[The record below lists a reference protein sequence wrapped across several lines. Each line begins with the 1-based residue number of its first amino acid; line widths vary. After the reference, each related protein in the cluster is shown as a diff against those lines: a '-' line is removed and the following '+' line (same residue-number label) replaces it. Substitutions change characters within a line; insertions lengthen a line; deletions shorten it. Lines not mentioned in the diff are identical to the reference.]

1 MNILKYLKRL
11 FKKQEDETKEFKEY
25 NALNLNILCRPN
37 IPIQYLEN
45 CRDNLYILDTLSE
58 YLKQYYMLIYIQD
71 NDTDI
76 YKELTFYLDKFTHY
90 QSIYKISIMEMV
102 DFINRYFMI
111 DGVSSMVFALDQYH
125 RLTDIMDYTN
135 DFKVLNMLTEDLAP
149 INCLDTKIVTDDIA
163 LHNIPDINKIYYDYK
178 SYSGK
183 DEINLP
189 EYLFSVQ
196 ARHENLNK
204 EEFDKIK
211 DVLDTYTV
219 DNENEETLNL
229 QYAISY
235 ETITDPN
242 RKLLYRFNY
251 LSDIDNINYLSKLKD
266 ESTKNSIFANLQV
279 LDDEVD
285 EIVEESELQDKE
297 R

>member
-1 MNILKYLKRL
+1 MEILKYFKLL
-11 FKKQEDETKEFKEY
+11 FKKQQAETKEFKEY
-25 NALNLNILCRPN
+25 NALNLNILSRPN
-37 IPIQYLEN
+37 VPIQYLEY
-45 CRDNLYILDTLSE
+45 CRDNLYISDTLSD
-58 YLKQYYMLIYIQD
+58 YLKQYYLLIYIQE

-125 RLTDIMDYTN
+125 RLTDNMDYTN
-135 DFKVLNMLTEDLAP
+135 DIKVLNMLTEDLAP
-149 INCLDTKIVTDDIA
+149 INCLDTKIVTENIA
-163 LHNIPDINKIYYDYK
+163 LHNIPDIKKIYYDYK
-178 SYSGK
+178 NYSGK
-183 DEINLP
+183 DEVNLP

-204 EEFDKIK
+204 AEFNRIK
-211 DVLDTYTV
+211 DVLDTYTI
-219 DNENEETLNL
+219 DNEKEETLNL

-235 ETITDPN
+235 ETITNPN
-242 RKLLYRFNY
+242 RKLPFRFNY
-251 LSDIDNINYLSKLKD
+251 LSDIDNINYLSQLKD
-266 ESTKNSIFANLQV
+266 KSTKNSIFANLQV